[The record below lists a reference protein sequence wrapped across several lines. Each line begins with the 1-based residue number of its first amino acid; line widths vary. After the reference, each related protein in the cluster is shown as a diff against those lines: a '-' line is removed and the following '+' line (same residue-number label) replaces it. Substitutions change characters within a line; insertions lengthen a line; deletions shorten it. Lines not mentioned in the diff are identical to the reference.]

1 MKGAWAHG
9 AQERIVGQRLQHKQ
23 NQRLIATAIFS
34 IVPRKCTFVE
44 QRRTCCPQ
52 DVPPVVGNRHR
63 FRRRDYCGG
72 CESGPLEKGAREY
85 FWPDWPDET
94 LNLFSG
100 QHSLRC
106 LRKGKR
112 YCFVFFGHS
121 RLAVKLNIWS
131 EGLVKLAPPPSQAW
145 VGSWRSVQGLV
156 ETRSRASS
164 SPARPRRGV
173 GAHLHRARDRRGA
186 AAGRSDAT
194 HPVDP
199 LPRDH
204 DGSK

>member
-145 VGSWRSVQGLV
+145 VGSWRSGHHRLQRGLDV
-156 ETRSRASS
+156 ASARIYIVLAIGEGQL
-164 SPARPRRGV
+164 PAVVTP
-173 GAHLHRARDRRGA
+173 LIQ
-186 AAGRSDAT
+186 SILCLAT
-194 HPVDP
+194 TTVLND
-199 LPRDH
+199 
-204 DGSK
+204 SVN